1 MPVIEQIAA
10 REILDSRG
18 NPTVEVEVV
27 LDDGSAARAAV
38 PSGASTGEHEAVELR
53 DGGERYGGKGVEKA
67 VAGVLSELAPAVVG
81 LNADDQRLVDQAL
94 LDCDGTPDKSRLGAN
109 AILGVS
115 LAVSKAAADA
125 AGLPLFR
132 YLGGPNAVLSL
143 KREGYHKYDF
153 SWRDL
158 YEVMTYPGSW
168 KLFSRYYREGSREMF
183 RSWSKAAFTRS
194 VQRLVPEIQADDLVP
209 SKSGVRAQALLRDGS
224 LVDDFLL
231 LEGNRSLHVCNAPS
245 PAATASLEI
254 AKRIVNRV
262 PRPGRLSLVK
272 MA

>member
-1 MPVIEQIAA
+1 M
-10 REILDSRG
+10 
-18 NPTVEVEVV
+18 
-27 LDDGSAARAAV
+27 
-38 PSGASTGEHEAVELR
+38 
-53 DGGERYGGKGVEKA
+53 
-67 VAGVLSELAPAVVG
+67 LS
-81 LNADDQRLVDQAL
+81 
-94 LDCDGTPDKSRLGAN
+94 
-109 AILGVS
+109 
-115 LAVSKAAADA
+115 
-125 AGLPLFR
+125 F
-132 YLGGPNAVLSL
+132 
-143 KREGYHKYDF
+143 KREGYHKHDF

-168 KLFSRYYREGSREMF
+168 KLFSRYYREGGQEMF

-231 LEGNRSLHVCNAPS
+231 LEGKRLSMSVMLLLPQLRLRWRSPRGLS
-245 PAATASLEI
+245 
-254 AKRIVNRV
+254 AKV